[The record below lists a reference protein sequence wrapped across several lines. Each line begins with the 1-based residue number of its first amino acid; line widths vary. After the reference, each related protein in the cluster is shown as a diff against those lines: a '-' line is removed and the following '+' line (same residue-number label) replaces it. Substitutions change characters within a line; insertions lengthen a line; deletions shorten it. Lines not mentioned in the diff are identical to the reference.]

1 MQLRTFGRTGLQL
14 SALGFGCG
22 AVGGFMV
29 RGDPADQ
36 ERVIA
41 RAIAAGVNYFDTAV
55 QYGNG
60 ESEKNL
66 GRVLQKLK
74 PANVVVGTKVRI
86 PPDASGRIADAI
98 TNSLDGSLARLNL
111 DRVDIFH
118 LHNPV
123 TETGGGAAL
132 SVAEVL
138 GDVVPVFERLRQQ
151 GKIGFLGMTAIGDT
165 AALQQV
171 IDARA
176 FDSAQVVY
184 NMLNPSAAEA
194 LPANYPAQD
203 YGRLFDHTRAAG
215 VGVVGIRVLAG
226 GALSG
231 SAERH
236 PIAGPAPEPIGS
248 AMRYDADVDRA
259 RRLIPLVEEGFA
271 ASLTEAATRF
281 ALSHPAMGTIL
292 VGMATPQQFED
303 ALAAVEKGPLPQA
316 ALDRL
321 STLRQAF
328 SGEPR

>member
-14 SALGFGCG
+14 SVLGFGCG

-29 RGDPADQ
+29 RGDPAEQ
-36 ERVIA
+36 ERTVA

-60 ESEKNL
+60 CSEKNL

-74 PANVVVGTKVRI
+74 PANVVVGTKVRL
-86 PPDASGRIADAI
+86 PPSEFGRIAD
-98 TNSLDGSLARLNL
+98 TVTMSLEGSLARLNL

-118 LHNPV
+118 LHNPI
-123 TETGGGAAL
+123 TETGGGSAL
-132 SVAEVL
+132 SVRQVL
-138 GDVVPVFERLRQQ
+138 DDVVPAFERLREQ
-151 GKIGFLGMTAIGDT
+151 GKIRFLGMTGVGET
-165 AALQQV
+165 AALHQV
-171 IDARA
+171 IDARV

-184 NMLNPSAAEA
+184 NMLNPSAGEE

-203 YGRLFDHTRAAG
+203 YGRLFDHSGAAG
-215 VGVVGIRVLAG
+215 VGIVGIRVLAG

-231 SAERH
+231 SLERH

-248 AMRYDADVDRA
+248 ALSYDADVDRA
-259 RRLIPLVEEGFA
+259 RRLRPLVEEGFA

-303 ALAAVEKGPLPQA
+303 ALAAVQKGPLPRA

-321 STLRQAF
+321 STLRQSF
-328 SGEPR
+328 SGETR